1 MTQTTRRIFRHAGF
15 FCCILLTS
23 LASINNKAI
32 GQRTAGD
39 TANILYAS
47 LNSTE
52 PYTVIIKPSNVV
64 FPLILKGQEEATV
77 NYMQQFSER
86 RKEYL
91 IRMYKKGKVL
101 LPKAAGILKKYNL
114 PQELKVLLTLESAYN
129 AKAVSKAGAVGYW
142 QIMDA
147 VAKEYGMK
155 YVPQDEPQQNK
166 AAAKNKGRQLAKANK
181 PTTVTSKA
189 TIVDDRMHF
198 IKSTTVAARYLKD
211 RRRNLNDDW
220 LLVVASYNCGV
231 GNVWEAMQK
240 SGKTNPT
247 FWDIKK
253 SLPAETQAY
262 VMNFITLN
270 VIFANYD
277 LFVKNK
283 LQWKDEKVLLP
294 AHKQHTTADDYNSEV
309 SRLR

>member
-1 MTQTTRRIFRHAGF
+1 
-15 FCCILLTS
+15 
-23 LASINNKAI
+23 
-32 GQRTAGD
+32 
-39 TANILYAS
+39 
-47 LNSTE
+47 
-52 PYTVIIKPSNVV
+52 
-64 FPLILKGQEEATV
+64 
-77 NYMQQFSER
+77 MQQFSER

-277 LFVKNK
+277 LFAKNK

-294 AHKQHTTADDYNSEV
+294 AHKRHTTADDYNSEV